1 VQTQLLTK
9 YPSDQ
14 LSVYAIWLRMLV
26 RNSSDEWDEAVMPDL
41 RVQHFWD
48 GELEAAQWFARHVDG
63 YEGTA
68 WDVYYLY
75 GPDAIWEIIPTPL
88 VDSGGTIYRERQ
100 ALKLQV
106 STLLGQ

>member
-1 VQTQLLTK
+1 MQSQLLTD
-9 YPSDQ
+9 YPSDP
-14 LSVYAIWLRMLV
+14 LVVYAVWLRMLV
-26 RNSSDEWDEAVMPDL
+26 GDSSDEWDETVMPDL

-48 GELEAAQWFARHVDG
+48 TELEAAQWFARHVDG
-63 YEGTA
+63 YKGTA

-75 GPDAIWEIIPTPL
+75 GPDAAWNSVPGPL

-106 STLLGQ
+106 GTLLGK

>member
-1 VQTQLLTK
+1 MDE
-9 YPSDQ
+9 YPSEQ

-26 RNSSDEWDEAVMPDL
+26 GDSSDEWDETVMPDL

-48 GELEAAQWFARHVDG
+48 TELEAAQWFAKRVDG
-63 YEGTA
+63 YDGVA

-75 GPDAIWEIIPTPL
+75 GPEATWEKLPTPL

-100 ALKLQV
+100 TLELQV
-106 STLLGQ
+106 SPLLGP